1 MSATPAADARTASTP
16 SAPASVPAPHRPIP
30 TGPAPAD
37 VPQWMASAPSAPA
50 SAPAP
55 RVVPALGLTDALGA
69 HNVRHAIDDLLASGR
84 YERVYLG
91 SYFCGRY
98 FAQQPLGVF
107 TQVLAACEN
116 AGLPVTLVVPIPSER
131 ELDGVLGRVEA
142 LLAGYGRVIDE
153 LTCNGLGMLA
163 WCTEHGG
170 GRRLNADRLLS
181 RDVRE
186 PGFVRLVGRPSLL
199 TRNRAQAFPGCR
211 VDGYEFDPVHE
222 ALDLS
227 GAPADATCALHV
239 DWCYAST
246 GKICEFAS
254 VGAPPERKFRP
265 GAPCAFSCLHYTMEH
280 RARDEAPVY
289 FKHGRTVYYRQPD
302 ARCVGVSS
310 YRLVR
315 PVLLTEGC
323 ERP

>member
-1 MSATPAADARTASTP
+1 MSTATP
-16 SAPASVPAPHRPIP
+16 PA
-30 TGPAPAD
+30 
-37 VPQWMASAPSAPA
+37 APSAPA
-50 SAPAP
+50 GTPAP
-55 RVVPALGLTDALGA
+55 RVVDALGLTDALSA
-69 HNVRHAIDDLLASGR
+69 HNVRHAVDDLVASGR

-107 TQVLAACEN
+107 TQVLAACGN

-131 ELDGVLGRVEA
+131 ELDGVVERVEA
-142 LLAGYGRVIDE
+142 LLAGHGGVVDE
-153 LTCNGLGMLA
+153 LTCNDLGMLA

-170 GRRLNADRLLS
+170 GHRLNAGRLLN

-186 PGFVRLVGRPSLL
+186 PREPGFVQLVGQPDLL
-199 TRNRAQAFPGCR
+199 TRDRAQAFPGCR

-222 ALDLS
+222 VLDLA
-227 GAPADATCALHV
+227 GAPTDATCALHA

-254 VGAPPERKFRP
+254 VGVPPERKFRAN
-265 GAPCAFSCLHYTMEH
+265 GPCAFSCLHYTMEH

-289 FKHGRTVYYRQPD
+289 FKHGRTVYYRQPK
-302 ARCVGVSS
+302 ARCVGVAS
-310 YRLVR
+310 YRLVH